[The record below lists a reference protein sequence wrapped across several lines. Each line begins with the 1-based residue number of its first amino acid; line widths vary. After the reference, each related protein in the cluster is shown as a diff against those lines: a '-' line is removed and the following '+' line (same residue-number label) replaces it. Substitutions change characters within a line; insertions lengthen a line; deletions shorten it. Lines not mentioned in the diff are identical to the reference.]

1 VSAATTSSGPKASSN
16 GCASSPA
23 CSRARWRGGGRKSRS
38 TSSRARSRGCARGS
52 TTATTPAGR
61 RAPRRGRWSK
71 ASTTSS
77 ATACAAHRARPAAGS
92 GDHGQH
98 RAAPRRDRTG
108 KELFARAIHAQLA
121 PAVSDCASTAA
132 LPPTLIESELF
143 GHEKGAFTD
152 AVSQRQGRFELAHR
166 GTLFLDEIG
175 DLPLELQAKLLRV
188 LQEGEFERIG
198 TSRTK
203 KVDVR
208 IVAATHRDLSRAVVD
223 GDFRED
229 LYYRLNVFPIR
240 LPPLRERRE
249 DIPALVWATIRKR
262 QRAVRRS
269 IAKVPQSVMDALMR
283 HEWPGNIRQLE
294 NVVERALIHST
305 GDTLMLVPSDL
316 DELPSDSPDSET
328 TLSSVERTYIEKVL
342 RECGWRIN
350 GAGNTAERLGLHPNT
365 LRFRMKKL
373 GIVRARP
380 RRRRLT
386 AHSDGTRHRRW
397 RRPRNA
403 STHR

>member
-1 VSAATTSSGPKASSN
+1 M
-16 GCASSPA
+16 
-23 CSRARWRGGGRKSRS
+23 
-38 TSSRARSRGCARGS
+38 
-52 TTATTPAGR
+52 
-61 RAPRRGRWSK
+61 
-71 ASTTSS
+71 
-77 ATACAAHRARPAAGS
+77 
-92 GDHGQH
+92 
-98 RAAPRRDRTG
+98 
-108 KELFARAIHAQLA
+108 
-121 PAVSDCASTAA
+121 
-132 LPPTLIESELF
+132 
-143 GHEKGAFTD
+143 
-152 AVSQRQGRFELAHR
+152 
-166 GTLFLDEIG
+166 
-175 DLPLELQAKLLRV
+175 
-188 LQEGEFERIG
+188 
-198 TSRTK
+198 
-203 KVDVR
+203 R